1 MVNYYKHVI
10 KLLVS
15 HNAYVLKYAPSHW
28 KDDRQVVELAI
39 KHAPLAFQF
48 CSERL
53 RDDREIVLMA
63 CSKKY
68 FSGFEFISERLKND
82 ETIVKLAIESDGFNY
97 SKIPEHLKTRKDIA
111 LLALSVYGYIF
122 DYLPNELKR
131 DIDIRIAACL
141 SNGLNV
147 GIFYPEIK
155 DNKEIV
161 LELAQHGKLNYL
173 KAGVYKSLDLDII
186 EECVKSGISLS
197 YLPSDLICERKD
209 LLLIVLENH
218 PYGHIKNTKH
228 ALDYDILLKAISGN
242 SNHLKYV
249 PVDLPFFDE
258 LVQVAM
264 EKNLSLSCL
273 PLEYPHYKQVA
284 KTLIARNGSSIY
296 YLEKSCFNDREILLS
311 CLRVSDSSDHDFILS
326 QVTDHQLWDDEE
338 VIRAHLSSHPRHVFD
353 EIERRI
359 SSNRSLI
366 LKMVPEFEVSIYE
379 LSEDLWNDKEVVMQ
393 VFNAIEYK
401 KLPKHIRNDKEVLL
415 AYIKYKPNE
424 GTKFLNPE
432 LVKDLDFLKK
442 VLKYSPNA
450 YKFLTPELKL
460 DRNLIF
466 EIVENNPCLF
476 KFLDSSFRNDRE
488 LIMMI
493 VKKYGTDHLD
503 VIPESLRADKEL
515 IWSSVE
521 KSADFFNKYPSTITD
536 RELLLHAVKHYP
548 YTLQYA
554 DPPLCDD
561 FEVIMTACKN
571 SGMALKFASPRL
583 KSNPDIVKAAILSY
597 EYAFSDASPFLKE
610 DFMFCISALLCNH
623 SSIHFVNDERITH
636 SFLFKILFKVEID
649 SSLVKRYCI

>member
-1 MVNYYKHVI
+1 MKRTSSEAESNSGYEGQKIAKISNESSSPTPLLNSSAVSSAAAANNSMMTKCFPMELGILDEICSFSSLDTQCSLYATCTSIRNIMDGDNFLYHYQSRKIAMLMKEACREFTSEVDTRNFFLGI
-10 KLLVS
+10 CYRLNAEIAILDKEIKENIMIDKNLGSLFCFNVVKTGNSSFTSSIKKLL
-15 HNAYVLKYAPSHW
+15 
-28 KDDRQVVELAI
+28 
-39 KHAPLAFQF
+39 
-48 CSERL
+48 
-53 RDDREIVLMA
+53 
-63 CSKKY
+63 
-68 FSGFEFISERLKND
+68 
-82 ETIVKLAIESDGFNY
+82 
-97 SKIPEHLKTRKDIA
+97 
-111 LLALSVYGYIF
+111 
-122 DYLPNELKR
+122 
-131 DIDIRIAACL
+131 
-141 SNGLNV
+141 
-147 GIFYPEIK
+147 
-155 DNKEIV
+155 
-161 LELAQHGKLNYL
+161 
-173 KAGVYKSLDLDII
+173 
-186 EECVKSGISLS
+186 
-197 YLPSDLICERKD
+197 
-209 LLLIVLENH
+209 
-218 PYGHIKNTKH
+218 
-228 ALDYDILLKAISGN
+228 
-242 SNHLKYV
+242 
-249 PVDLPFFDE
+249 
-258 LVQVAM
+258 
-264 EKNLSLSCL
+264 
-273 PLEYPHYKQVA
+273 VA

-442 VLKYSPNA
+442 VLNYSPNA

-521 KSADFFNKYPSTITD
+521 KNADFFNKYPSAITD

-583 KSNPDIVKAAILSY
+583 KL
-597 EYAFSDASPFLKE
+597 
-610 DFMFCISALLCNH
+610 
-623 SSIHFVNDERITH
+623 IHP
-636 SFLFKILFKVEID
+636 L
-649 SSLVKRYCI
+649 